1 MWPALTCELCGRR
14 FRGSLAKFHRHRQT
28 HREQNAGIGFLSCLA
43 CGFETDDAAE
53 LSEHACGRGEAPA
66 EPAEDLYWYCQSWQR
81 AGPPV
86 WAAAAASA
94 PATAAADARDIA
106 RRDMDHAKRTHEIER
121 VNQMEVTAMQL
132 EQLAAAR
139 TPAPRRQASVIEQP
153 EMKPFKVSLPSSQS
167 QSQSQYSQVH
177 KFCHK

>member
-53 LSEHACGRGEAPA
+53 FSEHACGRGEAPA

-81 AGPPV
+81 AGNCGG
-86 WAAAAASA
+86 
-94 PATAAADARDIA
+94 
-106 RRDMDHAKRTHEIER
+106 RRTGHRETRHG
-121 VNQMEVTAMQL
+121 
-132 EQLAAAR
+132 
-139 TPAPRRQASVIEQP
+139 PREAHPRN
-153 EMKPFKVSLPSSQS
+153 
-167 QSQSQYSQVH
+167 
-177 KFCHK
+177 